1 MSETLLHLEPLL
13 SFPFVDYDHKG
24 NLLLL
29 AMAKEEGG

>member
-1 MSETLLHLEPLL
+1 MFETLSHLEPLL

-29 AMAKEEGG
+29 TMTKDKG